1 MGYRRSGYSCIR
13 IVFGLLNAFFWVLGS
28 GLIGLGIWLQIS
40 YNGFFT
46 ILPQHEI
53 LNLEYLLLMS
63 GVLFFITAFLGCGG
77 AWCKNGCLLT
87 LYFVL
92 VALFCVAEIT
102 CGILGFFFSDHLSSN
117 LQQELLTGM
126 QYYYNIS
133 SNNLGIT
140 MGWDHVQHE
149 LSCCGVHT
157 YFDWFNIS
165 AWPGEN
171 FVPHSCCIP
180 AFEYIEECG
189 RLNEISMWFPS
200 GCYNQVKLWFEE
212 HLHLFSIFGFVVAV
226 LQLFG
231 MISSMLLFCSI
242 RRRASWKTYKA
253 EKSPAL
259 L

>member
-1 MGYRRSGYSCIR
+1 MHQDRFRSFECLFLGNINYQFLKTEEHYTIF
-13 IVFGLLNAFFWVLGS
+13 VQVLGS

-87 LYFVL
+87 LVTYLLNFFFFYFFYIKILLIFIFIQYFVL

-149 LSCCGVHT
+149 VIITFLIFTIIVVYTAVYYYCC
-157 YFDWFNIS
+157 FDVIDVVLGLFPNIT
-165 AWPGEN
+165 
-171 FVPHSCCIP
+171 HYTIKQ
-180 AFEYIEECG
+180 
-189 RLNEISMWFPS
+189 LNDPS
-200 GCYNQVKLWFEE
+200 EPLARVNN
-212 HLHLFSIFGFVVAV
+212 
-226 LQLFG
+226 
-231 MISSMLLFCSI
+231 
-242 RRRASWKTYKA
+242 R
-253 EKSPAL
+253 
-259 L
+259 